1 VGATVVVG
9 TLKLGSAVLGGVAHL
24 VQELA
29 GVGSPAP
36 LTSDRLDD
44 AIPTP
49 AGVVRA
55 RARVP
60 VAPEG
65 FVTSAGRK
73 RAGRGVD
80 RARSDVER
88 GGAGVEDVLD
98 AEARTG
104 ARLHAVRRETAAM
117 PGEEFDE
124 PDELDELDVDE
135 LDELEELDQLD
146 EPEDAARAQIGAPH
160 VDEEAVLVAEF
171 ADAGAENG
179 AGAQVHV
186 EEPWHEYRVMKAL
199 EIIDRVVAER
209 EDVLTLVLLYER
221 AHRNRRTV
229 LAAAERELE
238 RRMARAS

>member
-1 VGATVVVG
+1 MPGPVGLARVGATVVVG

-36 LTSDRLDD
+36 LMSDRLDD

-65 FVTSAGRK
+65 F
-73 RAGRGVD
+73 D
-80 RARSDVER
+80 RV
-88 GGAGVEDVLD
+88 GAGVEDVRD
-98 AEARTG
+98 AKARTG

-160 VDEEAVLVAEF
+160 VDEEAVLMAEF

-186 EEPWHEYRVMKAL
+186 EEPWHEYRVMKAP